1 MTKRIFRSVCIV
13 AVVVLFASLALVMGV
28 LYDYFSGSQENQLKT
43 QTDLAAQGIE
53 HEGSSYFDGFD
64 SEELRITWIDKNG
77 KVLFDNKTDASSM
90 ENHLEREEVRQA
102 VENGYGKSSRY
113 SETLTEKSLY
123 SAKKLSD
130 GSVLRLSVSQY
141 SVLTL
146 FLGML
151 RPVLIIALL
160 AVVLA
165 LLLAYRLSKN
175 IVTPLN
181 KLNLDS
187 PLSNKVYEELSP
199 LLKRMDAQQ
208 RQLKHQSEELKRKRE
223 EFETATE
230 NMSEGLII
238 LNEKGVIL
246 SINRAAAKMLGL
258 SEDSVGKDI
267 FSEKTSVN
275 LKEPTQIA
283 LSGKNKEEVFALRD
297 GNCQLLAN
305 PVSTDGKVTGAA
317 LLVLDVTEKERA
329 EQMRREFTAN
339 VSHELKTPLQTISGY
354 AELLAN
360 GMVADKDKT
369 AFSEKIYAEAQRM
382 IRLIEDIIKLSNLDE
397 GAVELT
403 RETVDLY
410 VTAENTVRS
419 LLPAAKKANVTL
431 SLNGENAEIYGI
443 PQLLTAIVYNLCD
456 NAIKYNKDGG
466 TVFVSVKNNAE
477 NIVLSVRDTG
487 IGIPKEQ
494 QERIFERFYRV
505 DKSHSKE
512 VGGTGL
518 GLSIVKHATKL
529 HDAKITLESVSAV
542 SDKGNIQGTLLSGF
556 DVVAS
561 YDAALDFSVVFSAY
575 VGEGLDVSQI
585 SAWHKESGSD
595 VWTLLETDISY
606 DGGMASIVVNGFG
619 SYAFS
624 SIPEPS
630 EIAAALGM
638 LALGFAAFRRRR

>member
-53 HEGSSYFDGFD
+53 HEGSSYFNGLD

-297 GNCQLLAN
+297 GHCQLLAN

-397 GAVELT
+397 GAAELT

-410 VTAENTVRS
+410 ATAENTVRS

-443 PQLLTAIVYNLCD
+443 PQLLTAVVYNLCD

-518 GLSIVKHATKL
+518 GLSIVKHAAKL
-529 HDAKITLESVSAV
+529 HDAKITLESEVG
-542 SDKGNIQGTLLSGF
+542 KGTGITVIFPKKQQN
-556 DVVAS
+556 AP
-561 YDAALDFSVVFSAY
+561 A
-575 VGEGLDVSQI
+575 
-585 SAWHKESGSD
+585 
-595 VWTLLETDISY
+595 
-606 DGGMASIVVNGFG
+606 
-619 SYAFS
+619 
-624 SIPEPS
+624 
-630 EIAAALGM
+630 EI
-638 LALGFAAFRRRR
+638 

>member
-53 HEGSSYFDGFD
+53 HEGSSYFDGLD

-258 SEDSVGKDI
+258 SEDSVGKDF

-275 LKEPTQIA
+275 LKEPTQKA
-283 LSGKNKEEVFALRD
+283 LSGQNTEEVFALND

-369 AFSEKIYAEAQRM
+369 SFSEKIYAEAQRM

-410 VTAENTVRS
+410 VTAENTVRR

-443 PQLLTAIVYNLCD
+443 PQLLTAVVYNLCD

-466 TVFVSVKNNAE
+466 TVFVNVKNNAE

-518 GLSIVKHATKL
+518 GLSIVKHAAKL
-529 HDAKITLESVSAV
+529 HDAKITLESEVG
-542 SDKGNIQGTLLSGF
+542 KGT
-556 DVVAS
+556 
-561 YDAALDFSVVFSAY
+561 
-575 VGEGLDVSQI
+575 
-585 SAWHKESGSD
+585 
-595 VWTLLETDISY
+595 
-606 DGGMASIVVNGFG
+606 
-619 SYAFS
+619 
-624 SIPEPS
+624 
-630 EIAAALGM
+630 EITVIFPKKQQNAPAEI
-638 LALGFAAFRRRR
+638 

>member
-13 AVVVLFASLALVMGV
+13 AVVVLFASLALVIGV

-53 HEGSSYFDGFD
+53 HEGSSYFDGLD

-102 VENGYGKSSRY
+102 VENGYGKSARY

-130 GSVLRLSVSQY
+130 GSIVRLSVSQY

-165 LLLAYRLSKN
+165 LLLAYRLSKK

-181 KLNLDS
+181 RLNLNA
-187 PLSNKVYEELSP
+187 PLSNEVYEELSP

-246 SINRAAAKMLGL
+246 NLNRAAAKMLGL

-283 LSGKNKEEVFALRD
+283 LSGKNTEEVFALRD

-419 LLPAAKKANVTL
+419 LLPAAKKANVTF
-431 SLNGENAEIYGI
+431 SLKGENAEIYGI
-443 PQLLTAIVYNLCD
+443 PQLLTAVVYNLCD

-518 GLSIVKHATKL
+518 GLSIVKHAAKL
-529 HDAKITLESVSAV
+529 HDAKITLESEVG
-542 SDKGNIQGTLLSGF
+542 KGTGITVIFPKKQQN
-556 DVVAS
+556 AP
-561 YDAALDFSVVFSAY
+561 A
-575 VGEGLDVSQI
+575 
-585 SAWHKESGSD
+585 
-595 VWTLLETDISY
+595 
-606 DGGMASIVVNGFG
+606 
-619 SYAFS
+619 
-624 SIPEPS
+624 
-630 EIAAALGM
+630 EI
-638 LALGFAAFRRRR
+638 

>member
-53 HEGSSYFDGFD
+53 HEGSAYFNGLD
-64 SEELRITWIDKNG
+64 SEELRITWIDKDG

-102 VENGYGKSSRY
+102 VENGYGKSARY

-130 GSVLRLSVSQY
+130 GSIVRLSVSQY

-181 KLNLDS
+181 KLNLAS

-258 SEDSVGKDI
+258 SEDSVGKDF

-275 LKEPTQIA
+275 LKEPTQKA
-283 LSGKNKEEVFALRD
+283 LSGQNTEEVFALND

-443 PQLLTAIVYNLCD
+443 PQLLTAVVYNLCD

-466 TVFVSVKNNAE
+466 TVFVNVKNNAE

-518 GLSIVKHATKL
+518 GLSIVKHAAKL
-529 HDAKITLESVSAV
+529 HDAKITLESEVG
-542 SDKGNIQGTLLSGF
+542 KGTGITVIFPKKQQN
-556 DVVAS
+556 AP
-561 YDAALDFSVVFSAY
+561 A
-575 VGEGLDVSQI
+575 
-585 SAWHKESGSD
+585 
-595 VWTLLETDISY
+595 
-606 DGGMASIVVNGFG
+606 
-619 SYAFS
+619 
-624 SIPEPS
+624 
-630 EIAAALGM
+630 EI
-638 LALGFAAFRRRR
+638 

>member
-53 HEGSSYFDGFD
+53 HEGSSYFNGLD

-397 GAVELT
+397 VAAELT

-410 VTAENTVRS
+410 ATAENTVRS

-443 PQLLTAIVYNLCD
+443 PQLLTAVVYNLCD

-518 GLSIVKHATKL
+518 GLSIVKHAAKL
-529 HDAKITLESVSAV
+529 HDAKITLESEVG
-542 SDKGNIQGTLLSGF
+542 KGTGITVIFPKKQQN
-556 DVVAS
+556 AP
-561 YDAALDFSVVFSAY
+561 A
-575 VGEGLDVSQI
+575 
-585 SAWHKESGSD
+585 
-595 VWTLLETDISY
+595 
-606 DGGMASIVVNGFG
+606 
-619 SYAFS
+619 
-624 SIPEPS
+624 
-630 EIAAALGM
+630 EI
-638 LALGFAAFRRRR
+638 

>member
-28 LYDYFSGSQENQLKT
+28 LSDYFSGSQENQLKT

-53 HEGSSYFDGFD
+53 HEGSSYFDGLD

-246 SINRAAAKMLGL
+246 SLNRAAAKMLGL

-397 GAVELT
+397 GAAELT

-443 PQLLTAIVYNLCD
+443 PQLLTAVVYNLCD

-466 TVFVSVKNNAE
+466 TVFVNVKNNAE

-518 GLSIVKHATKL
+518 GLSIVKHAAKL
-529 HDAKITLESVSAV
+529 HDAKITLESEVG
-542 SDKGNIQGTLLSGF
+542 KGTGITVIFPKKQQN
-556 DVVAS
+556 AP
-561 YDAALDFSVVFSAY
+561 A
-575 VGEGLDVSQI
+575 
-585 SAWHKESGSD
+585 
-595 VWTLLETDISY
+595 
-606 DGGMASIVVNGFG
+606 
-619 SYAFS
+619 
-624 SIPEPS
+624 
-630 EIAAALGM
+630 EI
-638 LALGFAAFRRRR
+638 

>member
-53 HEGSSYFDGFD
+53 HEGSSYFNGFD

-283 LSGKNKEEVFALRD
+283 LSGKNTEEVFALRD

-443 PQLLTAIVYNLCD
+443 PQLLTAVVYNLCD

-466 TVFVSVKNNAE
+466 TVFVNVKNNAE

-518 GLSIVKHATKL
+518 GLSIVKHAAKL
-529 HDAKITLESVSAV
+529 HDAKITLESEVG
-542 SDKGNIQGTLLSGF
+542 KGTGITVIFPKKQQN
-556 DVVAS
+556 AP
-561 YDAALDFSVVFSAY
+561 A
-575 VGEGLDVSQI
+575 
-585 SAWHKESGSD
+585 
-595 VWTLLETDISY
+595 
-606 DGGMASIVVNGFG
+606 
-619 SYAFS
+619 
-624 SIPEPS
+624 
-630 EIAAALGM
+630 EI
-638 LALGFAAFRRRR
+638 

>member
-90 ENHLEREEVRQA
+90 ENHLEREEVGQA

-529 HDAKITLESVSAV
+529 HDAKITLESEVG
-542 SDKGNIQGTLLSGF
+542 KGT
-556 DVVAS
+556 
-561 YDAALDFSVVFSAY
+561 
-575 VGEGLDVSQI
+575 
-585 SAWHKESGSD
+585 
-595 VWTLLETDISY
+595 
-606 DGGMASIVVNGFG
+606 
-619 SYAFS
+619 
-624 SIPEPS
+624 
-630 EIAAALGM
+630 EITVIFPKKQQNAPAEI
-638 LALGFAAFRRRR
+638 

>member
-28 LYDYFSGSQENQLKT
+28 LSDYFSGSQENQLKT

-53 HEGSSYFDGFD
+53 HEGSSYFDGLD

-246 SINRAAAKMLGL
+246 SINRAAEKMLGL

-443 PQLLTAIVYNLCD
+443 PQLLTAVVYNLCD

-466 TVFVSVKNNAE
+466 TVFVNVKNNAE

-518 GLSIVKHATKL
+518 GLSIVKHAAKL
-529 HDAKITLESVSAV
+529 HDAKITLESEVG
-542 SDKGNIQGTLLSGF
+542 KGTGITVIFPKKQQN
-556 DVVAS
+556 AP
-561 YDAALDFSVVFSAY
+561 A
-575 VGEGLDVSQI
+575 
-585 SAWHKESGSD
+585 
-595 VWTLLETDISY
+595 
-606 DGGMASIVVNGFG
+606 
-619 SYAFS
+619 
-624 SIPEPS
+624 
-630 EIAAALGM
+630 EI
-638 LALGFAAFRRRR
+638 

>member
-53 HEGSSYFDGFD
+53 HEGSSYFDGLD
-64 SEELRITWIDKNG
+64 SEELRITWIDKKG

-283 LSGKNKEEVFALRD
+283 LSGKNTEEVFALRD

-410 VTAENTVRS
+410 ATAENTVRS

-443 PQLLTAIVYNLCD
+443 PQLLTAVVYNLCD

-466 TVFVSVKNNAE
+466 TVFVNVKNNAE

-518 GLSIVKHATKL
+518 GLSIVKHAAKL
-529 HDAKITLESVSAV
+529 HDAKITLESELG
-542 SDKGNIQGTLLSGF
+542 KGTGITMIFPKKQQN
-556 DVVAS
+556 AP
-561 YDAALDFSVVFSAY
+561 A
-575 VGEGLDVSQI
+575 
-585 SAWHKESGSD
+585 
-595 VWTLLETDISY
+595 
-606 DGGMASIVVNGFG
+606 
-619 SYAFS
+619 
-624 SIPEPS
+624 
-630 EIAAALGM
+630 EI
-638 LALGFAAFRRRR
+638 

>member
-53 HEGSSYFDGFD
+53 HEGSSYFDGLD
-64 SEELRITWIDKNG
+64 SEELRITWIDKKG

-283 LSGKNKEEVFALRD
+283 LSGKNTEEVFALRD

-410 VTAENTVRS
+410 ATAENTVRS

-443 PQLLTAIVYNLCD
+443 PQLLTAVVYNLCD

-466 TVFVSVKNNAE
+466 TVFVNVKNNAE

-518 GLSIVKHATKL
+518 GLSIVKHAAKL
-529 HDAKITLESVSAV
+529 HDAKITLESELG
-542 SDKGNIQGTLLSGF
+542 KGTGITVIFPKKQQN
-556 DVVAS
+556 AP
-561 YDAALDFSVVFSAY
+561 A
-575 VGEGLDVSQI
+575 
-585 SAWHKESGSD
+585 
-595 VWTLLETDISY
+595 
-606 DGGMASIVVNGFG
+606 
-619 SYAFS
+619 
-624 SIPEPS
+624 
-630 EIAAALGM
+630 EI
-638 LALGFAAFRRRR
+638 

>member
-13 AVVVLFASLALVMGV
+13 AVVVIFASLALVMGV

-53 HEGSSYFDGFD
+53 HEGSSYFDGLD
-64 SEELRITWIDKNG
+64 SEELRITWIDKKG

-397 GAVELT
+397 GAAELT

-410 VTAENTVRS
+410 ATAENTVRS

-443 PQLLTAIVYNLCD
+443 PQLLTAVVYNLCD

-466 TVFVSVKNNAE
+466 TVFVNVKNNAE
-477 NIVLSVRDTG
+477 NIILSVRDTG

-512 VGGTGL
+512 IGGTGL
-518 GLSIVKHATKL
+518 GLSIVKHAAKL
-529 HDAKITLESVSAV
+529 HDAKITLESEVG
-542 SDKGNIQGTLLSGF
+542 KGT
-556 DVVAS
+556 
-561 YDAALDFSVVFSAY
+561 
-575 VGEGLDVSQI
+575 
-585 SAWHKESGSD
+585 
-595 VWTLLETDISY
+595 
-606 DGGMASIVVNGFG
+606 
-619 SYAFS
+619 
-624 SIPEPS
+624 
-630 EIAAALGM
+630 EITVIFPKKQQNAPAEI
-638 LALGFAAFRRRR
+638 

>member
-53 HEGSSYFDGFD
+53 HEGSSYFDGLD
-64 SEELRITWIDKNG
+64 SEDLRITWIDKDG

-102 VENGYGKSSRY
+102 VENGYGKSARY

-130 GSVLRLSVSQY
+130 GSIVRLSVSQY

-165 LLLAYRLSKN
+165 LLLAYRLSKK

-181 KLNLDS
+181 RLNLDS

-258 SEDSVGKDI
+258 SEDSVGKDF

-275 LKEPTQIA
+275 LKEPTQKA
-283 LSGKNKEEVFALRD
+283 LSGQNTEEVFALND

-443 PQLLTAIVYNLCD
+443 PQLLTAVVYNLCD

-518 GLSIVKHATKL
+518 GLSIVKHAAKL
-529 HDAKITLESVSAV
+529 HDAKITLESEVG
-542 SDKGNIQGTLLSGF
+542 KGT
-556 DVVAS
+556 
-561 YDAALDFSVVFSAY
+561 
-575 VGEGLDVSQI
+575 
-585 SAWHKESGSD
+585 
-595 VWTLLETDISY
+595 
-606 DGGMASIVVNGFG
+606 
-619 SYAFS
+619 
-624 SIPEPS
+624 
-630 EIAAALGM
+630 EITVIFPKKQQNAPAEI
-638 LALGFAAFRRRR
+638 

>member
-443 PQLLTAIVYNLCD
+443 PQLLTAVVYNLCD

-466 TVFVSVKNNAE
+466 TVFVSIKNNAE

-518 GLSIVKHATKL
+518 GLSIVKHAAKL
-529 HDAKITLESVSAV
+529 HDAKITLESEVG
-542 SDKGNIQGTLLSGF
+542 KGTGITVIFPKKQQN
-556 DVVAS
+556 AP
-561 YDAALDFSVVFSAY
+561 A
-575 VGEGLDVSQI
+575 
-585 SAWHKESGSD
+585 
-595 VWTLLETDISY
+595 
-606 DGGMASIVVNGFG
+606 
-619 SYAFS
+619 
-624 SIPEPS
+624 
-630 EIAAALGM
+630 EI
-638 LALGFAAFRRRR
+638 

>member
-53 HEGSSYFDGFD
+53 HEGSSYFDGLD
-64 SEELRITWIDKNG
+64 SEELRITWIDKKG

-130 GSVLRLSVSQY
+130 GSIVRLSVSQY

-246 SINRAAAKMLGL
+246 NLNRAAAKMLGL

-443 PQLLTAIVYNLCD
+443 PQLLTAVVYNLCD

-466 TVFVSVKNNAE
+466 TVFVNVKNNAE
-477 NIVLSVRDTG
+477 NIILSVRDTG

-518 GLSIVKHATKL
+518 GLSIVKHAAKL
-529 HDAKITLESVSAV
+529 HDAKITLESEVG
-542 SDKGNIQGTLLSGF
+542 KGT
-556 DVVAS
+556 
-561 YDAALDFSVVFSAY
+561 
-575 VGEGLDVSQI
+575 
-585 SAWHKESGSD
+585 
-595 VWTLLETDISY
+595 
-606 DGGMASIVVNGFG
+606 
-619 SYAFS
+619 
-624 SIPEPS
+624 
-630 EIAAALGM
+630 EITVIFPKKQQNAPAEI
-638 LALGFAAFRRRR
+638 

>member
-28 LYDYFSGSQENQLKT
+28 LYDYFSGSQEDQLKT

-53 HEGSSYFDGFD
+53 HEGSSYFDGLD
-64 SEELRITWIDKNG
+64 SEELRITWIDKKG

-283 LSGKNKEEVFALRD
+283 LSGKNTEEVFALRD

-443 PQLLTAIVYNLCD
+443 PQLLTAVVYNLCD

-466 TVFVSVKNNAE
+466 TVFVNVKNNAE

-518 GLSIVKHATKL
+518 GLSIVKHAAKL
-529 HDAKITLESVSAV
+529 HDAKITLESEVG
-542 SDKGNIQGTLLSGF
+542 KGTGITVIFPKKQQN
-556 DVVAS
+556 AP
-561 YDAALDFSVVFSAY
+561 A
-575 VGEGLDVSQI
+575 
-585 SAWHKESGSD
+585 
-595 VWTLLETDISY
+595 
-606 DGGMASIVVNGFG
+606 
-619 SYAFS
+619 
-624 SIPEPS
+624 
-630 EIAAALGM
+630 EI
-638 LALGFAAFRRRR
+638 

>member
-53 HEGSSYFDGFD
+53 HEGSSYFDGLD
-64 SEELRITWIDKNG
+64 SEELRITWIDKKG

-199 LLKRMDAQQ
+199 LFKRMDAQQ

-410 VTAENTVRS
+410 ATAENTVRS

-443 PQLLTAIVYNLCD
+443 PQLLTAVVYNLCD

-466 TVFVSVKNNAE
+466 TVFVNVKNNAE

-518 GLSIVKHATKL
+518 GLSIVKHAAKL
-529 HDAKITLESVSAV
+529 HDAKITLESEVG
-542 SDKGNIQGTLLSGF
+542 KGT
-556 DVVAS
+556 
-561 YDAALDFSVVFSAY
+561 
-575 VGEGLDVSQI
+575 
-585 SAWHKESGSD
+585 
-595 VWTLLETDISY
+595 
-606 DGGMASIVVNGFG
+606 
-619 SYAFS
+619 
-624 SIPEPS
+624 
-630 EIAAALGM
+630 EITVIFPKKQQNAPAEI
-638 LALGFAAFRRRR
+638 

>member
-53 HEGSSYFDGFD
+53 HEGSTYFDGLD

-258 SEDSVGKDI
+258 SEDSVGKGI

-283 LSGKNKEEVFALRD
+283 LSRKNTEEVFALRD

-369 AFSEKIYAEAQRM
+369 AFSEKIYGEAQRM

-443 PQLLTAIVYNLCD
+443 PQLLTAVVYNLCD

-466 TVFVSVKNNAE
+466 TVFVNVKNNAE

-518 GLSIVKHATKL
+518 GLSIVKHAAKL
-529 HDAKITLESVSAV
+529 HDAKITLESEVG
-542 SDKGNIQGTLLSGF
+542 KGT
-556 DVVAS
+556 
-561 YDAALDFSVVFSAY
+561 
-575 VGEGLDVSQI
+575 
-585 SAWHKESGSD
+585 
-595 VWTLLETDISY
+595 
-606 DGGMASIVVNGFG
+606 
-619 SYAFS
+619 
-624 SIPEPS
+624 
-630 EIAAALGM
+630 EITVIFPKKQQNAPAEI
-638 LALGFAAFRRRR
+638 

>member
-13 AVVVLFASLALVMGV
+13 AVVVLFASLALVIGV

-53 HEGSSYFDGFD
+53 HEGSSYFDGLD

-258 SEDSVGKDI
+258 SEDSVGKDF

-275 LKEPTQIA
+275 LKEPTQKA
-283 LSGKNKEEVFALRD
+283 LSGQNTEEVFALND

-443 PQLLTAIVYNLCD
+443 PQLLTAVVYNLCD

-518 GLSIVKHATKL
+518 GLSIVKHAAKL
-529 HDAKITLESVSAV
+529 HDAKITLESEVG
-542 SDKGNIQGTLLSGF
+542 KGT
-556 DVVAS
+556 
-561 YDAALDFSVVFSAY
+561 
-575 VGEGLDVSQI
+575 
-585 SAWHKESGSD
+585 
-595 VWTLLETDISY
+595 
-606 DGGMASIVVNGFG
+606 
-619 SYAFS
+619 
-624 SIPEPS
+624 
-630 EIAAALGM
+630 EITVIFPKKQQNAPAEI
-638 LALGFAAFRRRR
+638 

>member
-13 AVVVLFASLALVMGV
+13 AVVVLFASLALVIGV

-53 HEGSSYFDGFD
+53 HEGSSYFDGLD

-443 PQLLTAIVYNLCD
+443 PQLLTAVVYNLCD

-466 TVFVSVKNNAE
+466 TVFVNVKNNAE

-518 GLSIVKHATKL
+518 GLSIVKHAAKL
-529 HDAKITLESVSAV
+529 HDAKITLESEVG
-542 SDKGNIQGTLLSGF
+542 KGT
-556 DVVAS
+556 
-561 YDAALDFSVVFSAY
+561 
-575 VGEGLDVSQI
+575 
-585 SAWHKESGSD
+585 
-595 VWTLLETDISY
+595 
-606 DGGMASIVVNGFG
+606 
-619 SYAFS
+619 
-624 SIPEPS
+624 
-630 EIAAALGM
+630 EITVIFPKKQQNAPAEI
-638 LALGFAAFRRRR
+638 

>member
-53 HEGSSYFDGFD
+53 HEGSSYFDGLD
-64 SEELRITWIDKNG
+64 SEELRITWIDKKG

-130 GSVLRLSVSQY
+130 GSIVRLSVSQY

-246 SINRAAAKMLGL
+246 NLNRAAAKMLGL

-410 VTAENTVRS
+410 VTAETTVRS

-431 SLNGENAEIYGI
+431 SLKGENAEIYGI
-443 PQLLTAIVYNLCD
+443 PQLLTAVVYNLCD

-518 GLSIVKHATKL
+518 GLSIVKHAAKL
-529 HDAKITLESVSAV
+529 HDAKITLESEVG
-542 SDKGNIQGTLLSGF
+542 KGTGITVIFPKKQQN
-556 DVVAS
+556 AP
-561 YDAALDFSVVFSAY
+561 A
-575 VGEGLDVSQI
+575 
-585 SAWHKESGSD
+585 
-595 VWTLLETDISY
+595 
-606 DGGMASIVVNGFG
+606 
-619 SYAFS
+619 
-624 SIPEPS
+624 
-630 EIAAALGM
+630 EI
-638 LALGFAAFRRRR
+638 

>member
-13 AVVVLFASLALVMGV
+13 AVVVLFASLALVIGV

-53 HEGSSYFDGFD
+53 HEGSSYFDGLD

-283 LSGKNKEEVFALRD
+283 LSGKNTEEVFALRD

-443 PQLLTAIVYNLCD
+443 PQLLTAVVYNLCD

-466 TVFVSVKNNAE
+466 TVFVNVKNNAE

-518 GLSIVKHATKL
+518 GLSIVKHAAKL
-529 HDAKITLESVSAV
+529 HDAKITLESEVG
-542 SDKGNIQGTLLSGF
+542 KGTGITVIFPKKQQN
-556 DVVAS
+556 AP
-561 YDAALDFSVVFSAY
+561 A
-575 VGEGLDVSQI
+575 
-585 SAWHKESGSD
+585 
-595 VWTLLETDISY
+595 
-606 DGGMASIVVNGFG
+606 
-619 SYAFS
+619 
-624 SIPEPS
+624 
-630 EIAAALGM
+630 EI
-638 LALGFAAFRRRR
+638 

>member
-53 HEGSSYFDGFD
+53 HEGSSYFDGLD
-64 SEELRITWIDKNG
+64 SEELRITWIDKKG

-130 GSVLRLSVSQY
+130 GSIVRLSVSQY

-246 SINRAAAKMLGL
+246 NLNREAAKMLGL

-431 SLNGENAEIYGI
+431 SLKGENAEIYGI
-443 PQLLTAIVYNLCD
+443 PQLLTAVVYNLCD

-518 GLSIVKHATKL
+518 GLSIVKHAAKL
-529 HDAKITLESVSAV
+529 HDAKITLESEVG
-542 SDKGNIQGTLLSGF
+542 KGTGITVIFPKKQQN
-556 DVVAS
+556 AP
-561 YDAALDFSVVFSAY
+561 A
-575 VGEGLDVSQI
+575 
-585 SAWHKESGSD
+585 
-595 VWTLLETDISY
+595 
-606 DGGMASIVVNGFG
+606 
-619 SYAFS
+619 
-624 SIPEPS
+624 
-630 EIAAALGM
+630 EI
-638 LALGFAAFRRRR
+638 

>member
-64 SEELRITWIDKNG
+64 SDELRITWIDKNG

-529 HDAKITLESVSAV
+529 HDAKITLESEVG
-542 SDKGNIQGTLLSGF
+542 KGT
-556 DVVAS
+556 
-561 YDAALDFSVVFSAY
+561 
-575 VGEGLDVSQI
+575 
-585 SAWHKESGSD
+585 
-595 VWTLLETDISY
+595 
-606 DGGMASIVVNGFG
+606 
-619 SYAFS
+619 
-624 SIPEPS
+624 
-630 EIAAALGM
+630 EITVIFPKKQQNAPAEI
-638 LALGFAAFRRRR
+638 

>member
-28 LYDYFSGSQENQLKT
+28 LYDYFSGSQEDQLKT

-53 HEGSSYFDGFD
+53 HEGSAYFNGLD
-64 SEELRITWIDKNG
+64 SEELRITWIDKDG

-410 VTAENTVRS
+410 ATAENTVRS

-443 PQLLTAIVYNLCD
+443 PQLLTAVVYNLCD

-466 TVFVSVKNNAE
+466 TVFVNVKNNAE

-518 GLSIVKHATKL
+518 GLSIVKHAAKL
-529 HDAKITLESVSAV
+529 HDAKITLESEVG
-542 SDKGNIQGTLLSGF
+542 KGTGITVIFPKKQQN
-556 DVVAS
+556 AP
-561 YDAALDFSVVFSAY
+561 A
-575 VGEGLDVSQI
+575 
-585 SAWHKESGSD
+585 
-595 VWTLLETDISY
+595 
-606 DGGMASIVVNGFG
+606 
-619 SYAFS
+619 
-624 SIPEPS
+624 
-630 EIAAALGM
+630 EI
-638 LALGFAAFRRRR
+638 

>member
-13 AVVVLFASLALVMGV
+13 AVVVLFASLALVIGV

-53 HEGSSYFDGFD
+53 HEGSSYFDGLD

-283 LSGKNKEEVFALRD
+283 LSGKNTEEVFALRD

-443 PQLLTAIVYNLCD
+443 PQLLTAVVYNLCD

-466 TVFVSVKNNAE
+466 TVFVNVKNNAE

-505 DKSHSKE
+505 DKGRSKKM
-512 VGGTGL
+512 GGTGL
-518 GLSIVKHATKL
+518 GLSIVKHIVEFYGGHIELTS
-529 HDAKITLESVSAV
+529 TPG
-542 SDKGNIQGTLLSGF
+542 KGSCFTVTIP
-556 DVVAS
+556 
-561 YDAALDFSVVFSAY
+561 FSAQNKAK
-575 VGEGLDVSQI
+575 S
-585 SAWHKESGSD
+585 
-595 VWTLLETDISY
+595 
-606 DGGMASIVVNGFG
+606 
-619 SYAFS
+619 
-624 SIPEPS
+624 
-630 EIAAALGM
+630 
-638 LALGFAAFRRRR
+638 

>member
-1 MTKRIFRSVCIV
+1 MTKRMFGSVCIV

-53 HEGSSYFDGFD
+53 HEGSSYFDGLD
-64 SEELRITWIDKNG
+64 SEELRITWIDKKG

-208 RQLKHQSEELKRKRE
+208 KQLKHQSEELKRKRE

-246 SINRAAAKMLGL
+246 SLNRAAAKMLGL

-267 FSEKTSVN
+267 FSEKTSVD
-275 LKEPTQIA
+275 LKEPTQTA
-283 LSGKNKEEVFALRD
+283 LSGKNTEEVFALKD
-297 GNCQLLAN
+297 GNFQLLAN

-443 PQLLTAIVYNLCD
+443 PQLLTAVVYNLCD

-466 TVFVSVKNNAE
+466 TVFVNVKNNAE

-518 GLSIVKHATKL
+518 GLSIVKHAAKL
-529 HDAKITLESVSAV
+529 HDAKITLESEVG
-542 SDKGNIQGTLLSGF
+542 KGTGITVIFPKKQQN
-556 DVVAS
+556 AP
-561 YDAALDFSVVFSAY
+561 A
-575 VGEGLDVSQI
+575 
-585 SAWHKESGSD
+585 
-595 VWTLLETDISY
+595 
-606 DGGMASIVVNGFG
+606 
-619 SYAFS
+619 
-624 SIPEPS
+624 
-630 EIAAALGM
+630 EI
-638 LALGFAAFRRRR
+638 

>member
-53 HEGSSYFDGFD
+53 HEGSSYFDGLD

-283 LSGKNKEEVFALRD
+283 LSGKNTEEVFALRD

-443 PQLLTAIVYNLCD
+443 PQLLTAVVYNLCD

-518 GLSIVKHATKL
+518 GLSIVKHAAKL
-529 HDAKITLESVSAV
+529 HDAKITLESEVG
-542 SDKGNIQGTLLSGF
+542 KGTGITVIFPKKQQN
-556 DVVAS
+556 AP
-561 YDAALDFSVVFSAY
+561 A
-575 VGEGLDVSQI
+575 
-585 SAWHKESGSD
+585 
-595 VWTLLETDISY
+595 
-606 DGGMASIVVNGFG
+606 
-619 SYAFS
+619 
-624 SIPEPS
+624 
-630 EIAAALGM
+630 EI
-638 LALGFAAFRRRR
+638 

>member
-53 HEGSSYFDGFD
+53 HEGSSYFDGLD

-187 PLSNKVYEELSP
+187 PLSNKVYEEISP

-208 RQLKHQSEELKRKRE
+208 KQLKHQSEELKRKRE

-443 PQLLTAIVYNLCD
+443 PQLLTAVVYNLCD

-518 GLSIVKHATKL
+518 GLSIVKHAAKL
-529 HDAKITLESVSAV
+529 HDAKITLESEVG
-542 SDKGNIQGTLLSGF
+542 KGTGITVIFPKKQQN
-556 DVVAS
+556 AP
-561 YDAALDFSVVFSAY
+561 A
-575 VGEGLDVSQI
+575 
-585 SAWHKESGSD
+585 
-595 VWTLLETDISY
+595 
-606 DGGMASIVVNGFG
+606 
-619 SYAFS
+619 
-624 SIPEPS
+624 
-630 EIAAALGM
+630 EI
-638 LALGFAAFRRRR
+638 

>member
-28 LYDYFSGSQENQLKT
+28 LYDYFSGSQEIQLKT

-53 HEGSSYFDGFD
+53 HEGSSYFDGLD

-258 SEDSVGKDI
+258 SEDSVGKDF

-275 LKEPTQIA
+275 LKEPTQKA
-283 LSGKNKEEVFALRD
+283 LSGQNTEEVFALND

-443 PQLLTAIVYNLCD
+443 PQLLTAVVYNLCD

-466 TVFVSVKNNAE
+466 TVFVNVKNNAE

-518 GLSIVKHATKL
+518 GLSIVKHAAKL
-529 HDAKITLESVSAV
+529 HDAKITLESEVG
-542 SDKGNIQGTLLSGF
+542 KGT
-556 DVVAS
+556 
-561 YDAALDFSVVFSAY
+561 
-575 VGEGLDVSQI
+575 
-585 SAWHKESGSD
+585 
-595 VWTLLETDISY
+595 
-606 DGGMASIVVNGFG
+606 
-619 SYAFS
+619 
-624 SIPEPS
+624 
-630 EIAAALGM
+630 EITVIFPKKQQNAPAEI
-638 LALGFAAFRRRR
+638 